1 MEVEVEVGEGGG
13 VEELVEVFMEGG
25 VGQVWSAG
33 GVRRLREEHRVVG
46 SLVGS
51 SPRHPATLPLILM
64 AEEVQLLKEK
74 RLARVVEVA
83 WGEGREERRSR
94 AEEHREQ
101 SYQEQV
107 EEWRK
112 ERKGVIV
119 KMADKIVEGKRKK
132 LEERRRVDGGEVE
145 EVDKEAT
152 IRQEVAKIKPIT
164 RDMAAVQ
171 VFVADPWIREQDKVA
186 SSWTFPCTSVLARTR
201 LFVYKDLWNHGY
213 YLTDGTKFGGDFLAY
228 LGDPVIFHA
237 RYIVV
242 CREGAGGQECRPQDL
257 VALSRLGT
265 CVRKV
270 VLLAW
275 LEGEEVRY
283 RSVRRGAARE
293 GQP

>member
-1 MEVEVEVGEGGG
+1 MEGEVKVGEGGG

-25 VGQVWSAG
+25 VGQVWSAD

-74 RLARVVEVA
+74 RLASVVEVA

-119 KMADKIVEGKRKK
+119 KMADKIVEGKRRK
-132 LEERRRVDGGEVE
+132 LEERRRVDGGDVE

-171 VFVADPWIREQDKVA
+171 LFVADPWIREQDKVA
-186 SSWTFPCTSVLARTR
+186 SSWTFPFTSVLVRTR

-242 CREGAGGQECRPQDL
+242 CREGAGGQKGRPQDL

-283 RSVRRGAARE
+283 KSVRRGAARE